1 MLNHVTNSITFKGE
15 EDRILAMLEA
25 VKNDQYGRGS
35 IDFNKLVPRPA
46 SLDIEAGSNT
56 DQGLK
61 AYKGFIEVYKLK
73 GKVTK
78 RELLTIPEEKEEIFL
93 KMRKDIPM
101 KQWELGRAAYR
112 NLLQYGVPTWY
123 EWNIQNWGTKWNAYG
138 YEEGAD
144 YSQSKELRFD
154 TAWSAPHPILKKLSK
169 KYPDIEITHEW
180 ADENIGINCGRRKYL
195 AGELQAQY
203 IPHPGREAKEFAA
216 RVKGVDLLRDYNLV
230 LNQDGTDYEYK
241 PQNEEQEIGGITQ

>member
-1 MLNHVTNSITFKGE
+1 MPNHVTNSITFKGE

-25 VKNDQYGRGS
+25 VKSDKYGRGS
-35 IDFNKLVPRPA
+35 IDFNKLVPRPS

-56 DQGLK
+56 YEGLK

-78 RELLTIPEEKEEIFL
+78 KELLTIPEEKEKIFL
-93 KMRKDIPM
+93 TMRNDIPM

-112 NLLQYGVPTWY
+112 NLLQYGAPTWY
-123 EWNIQNWGTKWNAYG
+123 EWDIQNWGTKWNAYG

-154 TAWSAPHPILKKLSK
+154 TACSAPHPILKKLSQR
-169 KYPDIEITHEW
+169 YPDIEITHEW
-180 ADENIGINCGRRKYL
+180 ADEDIGINCGRRKYL
-195 AGELQAQY
+195 AGEIKEQF
-203 IPHPGREAKEFAA
+203 IPHSEKEAKEFAA
-216 RVKGVDLLRDYNLV
+216 RVQGIDLFEDCNLV
-230 LNQDGTDYEYK
+230 LNTDGTDYEYK
-241 PQNEEQEIGGITQ
+241 PQNEEHGIGGITR